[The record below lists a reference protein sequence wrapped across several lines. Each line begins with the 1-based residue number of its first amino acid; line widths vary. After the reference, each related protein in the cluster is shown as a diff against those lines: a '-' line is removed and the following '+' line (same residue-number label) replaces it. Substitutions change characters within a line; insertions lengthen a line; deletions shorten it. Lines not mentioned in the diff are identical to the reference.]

1 MKYSCD
7 QFNYSSQ
14 SRPDLNKHTS
24 EEHAGAEE
32 CRVTAK
38 IIKLAAE
45 NIETEPVHV
54 KYEPEPEVYD
64 RTIKSEVLEE
74 DSFVEPESHPYSLK
88 YEPEPELVKYK
99 PEFVHLRNEPEPEP
113 DDYENSIKAEV
124 IEEDPLAGL

>member
-1 MKYSCD
+1 MKYSFD

-45 NIETEPVHV
+45 NIESELVHV

-74 DSFVEPESHPYSLK
+74 DS
-88 YEPEPELVKYK
+88 
-99 PEFVHLRNEPEPEP
+99 
-113 DDYENSIKAEV
+113 
-124 IEEDPLAGL
+124 